1 MSQSDDIAH
10 IEGKL
15 NQALQSQEFFD
26 GVHKLIMS
34 ALLAITI
41 TPKTCI
47 SAYPYLTALG
57 RVSDCLQG
65 MFDWDEKLVTKIKE
79 ACKAKNQRINDAGLI
94 QSFFD
99 QFGSTSIVRRSGT
112 EESETDGATPVAKVE
127 FTLCYGHK

>member
-15 NQALQSQEFFD
+15 NQALQSQETFD
-26 GVHKLIMS
+26 GIHKLIMS
-34 ALLAITI
+34 ALLAMTI

-65 MFDWDEKLVTKIKE
+65 MFDWDENLVAKIKE

-94 QSFFD
+94 QTFFD
-99 QFGSTSIVRRSGT
+99 QFGATSIVRRRG
-112 EESETDGATPVAKVE
+112 EDDDDGDDEATPVAKVE
-127 FTLCYGHK
+127 FNK